1 MKIERKAN
9 KIKKLRVKVSPFKNK
24 NILKIFKI
32 KNILKTFKINT
43 QKTRQNCTWS

>member
-9 KIKKLRVKVSPFKNK
+9 QIKKLRVKVSPFEN
-24 NILKIFKI
+24 
-32 KNILKTFKINT
+32 KNILKTFKINP